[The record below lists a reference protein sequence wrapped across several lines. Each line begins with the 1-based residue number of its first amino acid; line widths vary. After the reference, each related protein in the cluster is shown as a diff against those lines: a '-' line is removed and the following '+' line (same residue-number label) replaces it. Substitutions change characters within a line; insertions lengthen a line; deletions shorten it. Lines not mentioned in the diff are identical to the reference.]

1 MKWFG
6 HACDFVFAC
15 MAKWLSNLE
24 EAEVS
29 YGEEGKS
36 N

>member
-1 MKWFG
+1 M
-6 HACDFVFAC
+6 HVDFVFAC
-15 MAKWLSNLE
+15 IAKRLSNLE